1 MRPVA
6 SSTVSAD
13 DGNGWVECRC
23 GARHWGRHGAAGL
36 LLVRDP
42 QGAPGDG
49 AGAGAGGGADDVE
62 VLLQLRA
69 PWVHQGGTWALPGGA
84 ADSHESAVEAALR
97 EAHEEAGVVAA
108 EVEVLGAEPT
118 TEHGDW
124 SYTTVLARLAGP
136 GTTVGVANPE
146 SVQIGWTALEEVDRL
161 DLHPAFGR
169 AWPGLRARLVELL
182 DAAVP

>member
-1 MRPVA
+1 M
-6 SSTVSAD
+6 SAA
-13 DGNGWVECRC
+13 DGNGGVGCRC

-36 LLVRDP
+36 LLLRDTE
-42 QGAPGDG
+42 
-49 AGAGAGGGADDVE
+49 AGTDGGADGSE

-108 EVEVLGAEPT
+108 EVEVLGTEPT

-124 SYTTVLARLAGP
+124 SYTTVLARLTGAGAS
-136 GTTVGVANPE
+136 VGVASPE
-146 SVQIGWTALEEVDRL
+146 SVQIGWTPLHEVDRL
-161 DLHPAFGR
+161 DLHPAFAR
-169 AWPGLRARLVELL
+169 AWPCLRARSVELL
-182 DAAVP
+182 GRGAG

>member
-1 MRPVA
+1 M
-6 SSTVSAD
+6 SAD
-13 DGNGWVECRC
+13 DGNGWVGCRC

-36 LLVRDP
+36 LLARTTHDGG
-42 QGAPGDG
+42 QDGPGSTDG
-49 AGAGAGGGADDVE
+49 TE

-97 EAHEEAGVVAA
+97 EAHEEAGVVAD
-108 EVEVLGAEPT
+108 EVEVLGTETT

-124 SYTTVLARLAGP
+124 SYTTVLGRLTGAGA
-136 GTTVGVANPE
+136 TVGVANPE
-146 SVQIGWTALEEVDRL
+146 SVQIGWTALQEVDRL
-161 DLHPAFGR
+161 DLHPAFAR

-182 DAAVP
+182 EAAGP